1 MHAYAFANTQQI
13 KYSALVFSRKLAVV
27 AAAAF
32 HSSCGW
38 WKPRAFPF
46 PPASRKRYRYR
57 SYASYD
63 DDTNGST
70 NNFSI
75 TKANSYQLRVKSPEE
90 MVRFFYNLVF
100 FFKKKNPAHVFI
112 LVHLDLSHEI
122 SLNSLKLPKG
132 NGGWY
137 DFPSM
142 YTWRCDSP

>member
-1 MHAYAFANTQQI
+1 MHAYVFANTQQI
-13 KYSALVFSRKLAVV
+13 KYSALIFSRKLAVV

-70 NNFSI
+70 NNFAI

-90 MVRFFYNLVF
+90 MVRFFYNQ
-100 FFKKKNPAHVFI
+100 
-112 LVHLDLSHEI
+112 D
-122 SLNSLKLPKG
+122 
-132 NGGWY
+132 
-137 DFPSM
+137 
-142 YTWRCDSP
+142 